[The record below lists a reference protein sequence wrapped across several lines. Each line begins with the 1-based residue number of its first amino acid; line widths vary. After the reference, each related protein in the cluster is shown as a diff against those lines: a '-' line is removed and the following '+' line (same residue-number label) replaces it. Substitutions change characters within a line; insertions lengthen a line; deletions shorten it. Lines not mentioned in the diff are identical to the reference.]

1 MSRVAF
7 ATKESMI
14 LRAEIVFRNLLA
26 WLEGGQEN
34 IMLVKTSSLTNNQA
48 ARFCLQLNRT
58 CRSKKRH
65 V

>member
-14 LRAEIVFRNLLA
+14 LRAEIVFWNLLA

-48 ARFCLQLNRT
+48 ARFCLRLN
-58 CRSKKRH
+58 
-65 V
+65 